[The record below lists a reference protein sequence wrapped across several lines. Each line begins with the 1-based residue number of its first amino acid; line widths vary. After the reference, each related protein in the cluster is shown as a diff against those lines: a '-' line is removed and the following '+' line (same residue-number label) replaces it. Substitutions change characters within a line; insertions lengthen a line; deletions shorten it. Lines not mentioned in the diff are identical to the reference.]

1 MSDILSALKGN
12 NPLDD
17 LQKIITEAKNSKNE
31 GKFKNEVKEAVKS
44 LSGASSTKQK
54 STSSGAGL
62 TGSIAGALSS
72 GIAAFSSEQT
82 SQFSQEEIVGIGNL
96 LDVIKENGLSVKTIF
111 NAIGEVGDKVLD
123 QVKRESQLRTDINE
137 SIGIAGDLSKSLRD
151 DIVDSTAAG
160 IRFGYGMNNVRDM
173 IKKIMEESGRFNLI
187 SQKTIESTFATSRAF
202 IGDIKEMGQAISEF
216 EKIGVGASLATKE
229 IERAGKGSLELG
241 LSGKKTTQDLRANI
255 EKLNEFGFKN
265 GIQGLAEMSR
275 KSTEFRINMSE
286 AFKIAENVMD
296 PDKAIELSA
305 NLQVLGGAIG
315 DFNDPL
321 KLMYMATNNVE
332 GLQDALIEAAGSL
345 ATYNSEQG
353 RFEITGVNL
362 RRAREMAKTLG
373 IDYKELTRTAIA
385 SQERLAASTAL
396 MGKGL
401 NLKPEDQEFLT
412 NLSRMEGGKMII
424 DVPESLQKKLGIDTQ
439 GKSIEN
445 LEKTTIEALL
455 QNREQFRKMSVEDIA
470 RDQLDNVENIKRDVA
485 AMVQMQ
491 LRNLT
496 RIGRDGINGSGGGD
510 DITKLA
516 LDKVSKFADETFK
529 NNPDLIKSGIEGA
542 QNLVNKFLNDNPL
555 VSAAAEYLGDKGK
568 DLKRALDEQVKKYF
582 GGGSTQTQTTN
593 QQPTSTT
600 KNVNLNVAVQNI
612 GDQISREVVR
622 NQDVWRDVLGK
633 SDTKDYLTL

>member
-1 MSDILSALKGN
+1 MSGILEALKSGD
-12 NPLDD
+12 PIGELE
-17 LQKIITEAKNSKNE
+17 KIKATMSSD
-31 GKFKNEVKEAVKS
+31 KFKSEMQTALKS
-44 LSGASSTKQK
+44 LNGQNNNRRNPI
-54 STSSGAGL
+54 STSSGAGV
-62 TGSIAGALSS
+62 TGSIAGALNSS
-72 GIAAFSSEQT
+72 ISAFSSEQI
-82 SQFSQEEIVGIGNL
+82 SQFSSDEIVRVGNL
-96 LDVIKENGLSVKTIF
+96 LEVVQKGGLSIKSLF
-111 NAIGEVGDKVLD
+111 GMIGVAGDQILN

-137 SIGIAGDLSKSLRD
+137 NIGIAGDLSKSLRD

-160 IRFGYGMNNVRDM
+160 IRFGYGMTNVKEM
-173 IKKIMEESGRFNLI
+173 IQKIMEESGRFNLI

-202 IGDIKEMGQAISEF
+202 IGNIKDMGEAISQF
-216 EKIGVGASLATKE
+216 EKIGVGAGDTTRA
-229 IERAGKGSLELG
+229 IEKAGKASIELG
-241 LSGKKTTQDLRANI
+241 LSGKKTTQDLRTNI

-275 KSTEFRINMSE
+275 KATEFRLSMGE

-353 RFEITGVNL
+353 RFEISGVNL

-439 GKSIEN
+439 GKAIED
-445 LEKTTIEALL
+445 LGQTTIDALL
-455 QNREQFRKMSVEDIA
+455 QNREQFKQMSVEDIA
-470 RDQLDNVENIKRDVA
+470 RDQLDNVENIQRDVA
-485 AMVQMQ
+485 ALVQMQ

-496 RIGRDGINGSGGGD
+496 RIGRDGINGSGGLD
-510 DITKLA
+510 NITQMA
-516 LDKVSKFADETFK
+516 LDNVSKFADETFK

-555 VSAAAEYLGDKGK
+555 VSAAAEYLGDKGEK
-568 DLKRALDEQVKKYF
+568 LKNKITEEFNKYF
-582 GGGSTQTQTTN
+582 GGQSTQTQTTN
-593 QQPTSTT
+593 QQPTQTT
-600 KNVNLNVAVQNI
+600 KNVNLNVTVPNI
-612 GDQISREVVR
+612 GDQLTNEIMRS
-622 NQDVWRDVLGK
+622 QGVWKDVLRN
-633 SDTKDYLTL
+633 SDAKDYLTL

>member
-1 MSDILSALKGN
+1 MAGILDALRSGNLEELQKIKDKRGESDFKRDMDSALKT
-12 NPLDD
+12 LSSSS
-17 LQKIITEAKNSKNE
+17 ASKQR
-31 GKFKNEVKEAVKS
+31 
-44 LSGASSTKQK
+44 SSSI
-54 STSSGAGL
+54 STGAGI
-62 TGSIAGALSS
+62 TGSIAGVLKNSIDS
-72 GIAAFSSEQT
+72 FSSTQS
-82 SQFSQEEIVGIGNL
+82 SQYAEGEIVQIGNL
-96 LDVIKENGLSVKTIF
+96 LDIVQKNGLSLKTIF
-111 NAIGEVGDKVLD
+111 DTIGLAGNKILD
-123 QVKRESQLRTDINE
+123 QVARESQLRTDINE
-137 SIGIAGDLSKSLRD
+137 SIGIAGDLSKNLRD

-173 IKKIMEESGRFNLI
+173 IRKIMEESGRFNLI

-202 IGDIKEMGQAISEF
+202 IGDIRDMGEAISQF
-216 EKIGVGASLATKE
+216 EKIGVGASSATVA
-229 IERAGKGSLELG
+229 IEKAGKGSIELG
-241 LSGKKTTQDLRANI
+241 LSGKKTTSDLRTNI

-275 KSTEFRINMSE
+275 KATEFRINMGE

-353 RFEITGVNL
+353 RFEISGVNL

-401 NLKPEDQEFLT
+401 NMKPEDQEFLT
-412 NLSRMEGGKMII
+412 NLSRMDGGKMII
-424 DVPESLQKKLGIDTQ
+424 DIPESLQKKLGITEQ
-439 GKSIEN
+439 SKAIEDLN
-445 LEKTTIEALL
+445 QVQIDALL

-470 RDQLDNVENIKRDVA
+470 RDQLDSVENIKRDVA

-491 LRNLT
+491 LRNMT
-496 RIGRDGINGSGGGD
+496 RIGRDGIDGKGGLD
-510 DITKLA
+510 SITKMA
-516 LDKVSKFADETFK
+516 LDKVTEFTNETFK
-529 NNPDLIKSGIEGA
+529 NNPDLIKSGINGA
-542 QNLVNKFLNDNPL
+542 KELMDTFFEKNDL
-555 VSAAAEYLGDKGK
+555 FKAAVDYMGEKGK
-568 DLKRALDEQVKKYF
+568 QFETTIKNSFEKYF
-582 GGGSTQTQTTN
+582 KGETTQTQN
-593 QQPTSTT
+593 AQPTSTN
-600 KNVNLNVAVQNI
+600 KNVNLNVTVPNI
-612 GDQISREVVR
+612 GDQLTREVMR
-622 NQDVWRDVLGK
+622 SQDVWKDVLGK
-633 SDTKDYLTL
+633 SDAKDYLTL

>member
-1 MSDILSALKGN
+1 MGGIIDALKSNDPIGE
-12 NPLDD
+12 LE
-17 LQKIITEAKNSKNE
+17 KIKNAYANE
-31 GKFKNEVKEAVKS
+31 DKFKREVRDALKS
-44 LSGASSTKQK
+44 LGG
-54 STSSGAGL
+54 STSSKLKKSSISSGEGV
-62 TGSIAGALSS
+62 TGTIAGALSD

-82 SQFSQEEIVGIGNL
+82 SQFSQSEIVGIGNL

-111 NAIGEVGDKVLD
+111 SAIGEVGTQVLN
-123 QVKRESQLRTDINE
+123 QLGRESQLRTDINE

-173 IKKIMEESGRFNLI
+173 IKKIMEESGRFNLV

-202 IGDIKEMGQAISEF
+202 IGDLRDMGDAISQF
-216 EKIGVGASLATKE
+216 EKIGVGASSATIA
-229 IERAGKGSLELG
+229 IEKAGKGSLELG
-241 LSGKKTTQDLRANI
+241 LSGKKTTQDLRTNI

-275 KSTEFRINMSE
+275 RATEFRINMSE

-353 RFEITGVNL
+353 RFEISGVNL

-439 GKSIEN
+439 GKAIED
-445 LEKTTIEALL
+445 LGQTTIDALL

-470 RDQLDNVENIKRDVA
+470 RDQLDNVENIRRDVA

-491 LRNLT
+491 LRNMT
-496 RIGRDGINGSGGGD
+496 RIGRDGINGSGGID

-516 LDKVSKFADETFK
+516 LDKVTEFTNKTFK
-529 NNPDLIKSGIEGA
+529 ENPDLIKSGIEGA
-542 QNLVNKFLNDNPL
+542 QNMVENFLNNNPL
-555 VSAAAEYLGDKGK
+555 ISAAADYLGDKGAQ
-568 DLKRALDEQVKKYF
+568 LKNTLFEQVKKYF
-582 GGGSTQTQTTN
+582 GGESSQTQTTN

-600 KNVNLNVAVQNI
+600 KNVNLNVTVPNI
-612 GDQISREVVR
+612 GDQLSREVMR
-622 NQDVWRDVLGK
+622 NQDVWKDVLGK
-633 SDTKDYLTL
+633 SEAKDYLTL

>member
-1 MSDILSALKGN
+1 MSDILGALNSDDPKKSLSKIMESKNSDQFKTEMKSALKSLTGN
-12 NPLDD
+12 
-17 LQKIITEAKNSKNE
+17 ISSKQ
-31 GKFKNEVKEAVKS
+31 KS
-44 LSGASSTKQK
+44 LSL
-54 STSSGAGL
+54 SSGAGI
-62 TGSIAGALSS
+62 TGSIAGALNSS
-72 GIAAFSSEQT
+72 IAALSSEQT
-82 SQFSQEEIVGIGNL
+82 SQFSSDEVVKIGNL
-96 LDVIKENGLSVKTIF
+96 LDVVQKGGLSIKSLF
-111 NAIGEVGDKVLD
+111 GMIGVAGDQILN

-137 SIGIAGDLSKSLRD
+137 NIGIAGDLSKSLRD

-160 IRFGYGMNNVRDM
+160 IRFGYGMSNVKEM
-173 IKKIMEESGRFNLI
+173 IQKIMEESGRFNLI

-202 IGDIKEMGQAISEF
+202 IGNIKDMGEAISQF
-216 EKIGVGASLATKE
+216 EKIGVGAGDTARA
-229 IERAGKGSLELG
+229 IEKAGKSSIELG
-241 LSGKKTTQDLRANI
+241 LSGKKTTQDLRTNI

-275 KSTEFRINMSE
+275 KATEFRLSMGE

-353 RFEITGVNL
+353 RFEISGANL

-439 GKSIEN
+439 GKAIED
-445 LEKTTIEALL
+445 LSEATLKSLL
-455 QNREQFRKMSVEDIA
+455 LNREQFKEMSVEDIA
-470 RDQLDNVENIKRDVA
+470 RDQLDNVENIQRDVA
-485 AMVQMQ
+485 ALVQMQ

-496 RIGRDGINGSGGGD
+496 RIGRDGINGSGGVD
-510 DITKLA
+510 SVTQMA
-516 LDKVSKFADETFK
+516 LDKVSQFTKETFEK
-529 NNPDLIKSGIEGA
+529 NPDLIKSGIEGA
-542 QNLVNKFLNDNPL
+542 QNMVKNFMDSNPL
-555 VSAAAEYLGDKGK
+555 FSAAAEYLGDKGEK
-568 DLKRALDEQVKKYF
+568 IKNKITEEFNKYF
-582 GGGSTQTQTTN
+582 GGQSTQTQTTN
-593 QQPTSTT
+593 QQPTQTT
-600 KNVNLNVAVQNI
+600 KNVNLNVTVQNI

-622 NQDVWRDVLGK
+622 NQEVWKDVLAK
-633 SDTKDYLTL
+633 SDAKDYLTL

>member
-1 MSDILSALKGN
+1 MGLLDKLKG
-12 NPLDD
+12 DD
-17 LQKIITEAKNSKNE
+17 PIGELEKIKQQKGSDGLKNE
-31 GKFKNEVKEAVKS
+31 IRDALKS
-44 LSGASSTKQK
+44 LSGSASSKQK
-54 STSSGAGL
+54 SSSTSSGAGL
-62 TGSIAGALSS
+62 TGSIASALSS
-72 GIAAFSSEQT
+72 GLGAFSSQQT
-82 SQFSQEEIVGIGNL
+82 SQFSQDEIVGIDNL
-96 LDVIKENGLSVKTIF
+96 LNVIKENGLSVKTIF
-111 NAIGEVGDKVLD
+111 GLIGDAGGEVLKQLG
-123 QVKRESQLRTDINE
+123 RESQLRTDINE

-173 IKKIMEESGRFNLI
+173 IKKIMEESGRFNLV

-202 IGDIKEMGQAISEF
+202 IGDLRDMGEAISQF
-216 EKIGVGASLATKE
+216 EKIGVGASSATIA

-241 LSGKKTTQDLRANI
+241 LSGKKTTQDLRTNI

-275 KSTEFRINMSE
+275 RATEFRINMSE

-353 RFEITGVNL
+353 RFEISGVNL

-470 RDQLDNVENIKRDVA
+470 RDQLDNVENIRRDVA

-496 RIGRDGINGSGGGD
+496 RIGRDGINGKGGLD
-510 DITKLA
+510 EVTKLA
-516 LDKVSKFADETFK
+516 LDKVTEFANQTFK
-529 NNPDLIKSGIEGA
+529 ENPDLIKSGIEGA
-542 QNLVNKFLNDNPL
+542 QNMVKNFYEKNDMFKAAVN
-555 VSAAAEYLGDKGK
+555 YLGDKGK
-568 DLKRALDEQVKKYF
+568 ELESIINRNVEKYF
-582 GGGSTQTQTTN
+582 KGETTQTTN
-593 QQPTSTT
+593 QQPTQTT

-612 GDQISREVVR
+612 GDQLSREVVR

-633 SDTKDYLTL
+633 SDAKDYLTL

>member
-1 MSDILSALKGN
+1 MGLLDKLKGED
-12 NPLDD
+12 PIGELEKIKQ
-17 LQKIITEAKNSKNE
+17 QKGSDGLKNE
-31 GKFKNEVKEAVKS
+31 IRDALKS
-44 LSGASSTKQK
+44 LSGSASSKQK

-62 TGSIAGALSS
+62 TGSIASALSS
-72 GIAAFSSEQT
+72 GLGAFSSQQT
-82 SQFSQEEIVGIGNL
+82 SQFTQDEIVGIDNL
-96 LDVIKENGLSVKTIF
+96 LNVIKENGLSVKTIF
-111 NAIGEVGDKVLD
+111 GLIGDAGGEVLKQLG
-123 QVKRESQLRTDINE
+123 RESQLRTDINE

-173 IKKIMEESGRFNLI
+173 IKKIMEESGRFNLV

-202 IGDIKEMGQAISEF
+202 IGDLRDMGEAISQF
-216 EKIGVGASLATKE
+216 EKIGVGASSATIA
-229 IERAGKGSLELG
+229 IEKAGKGSLELG
-241 LSGKKTTQDLRANI
+241 LSGKKTTQDLRTNI

-275 KSTEFRINMSE
+275 RATEFRINMSE

-353 RFEITGVNL
+353 RFEISGVNL

-470 RDQLDNVENIKRDVA
+470 RDQLDNVENIRRDVA

-496 RIGRDGINGSGGGD
+496 RIGRDGINGKGGLD
-510 DITKLA
+510 EVTKLA
-516 LDKVSKFADETFK
+516 LDKVTEFANQTFK
-529 NNPDLIKSGIEGA
+529 ENPDLIKSGIEGA
-542 QNLVNKFLNDNPL
+542 QNMVKNFYEKNDMFKAAVN
-555 VSAAAEYLGDKGK
+555 YLGDKGK
-568 DLKRALDEQVKKYF
+568 ELESIINRNVEKYF
-582 GGGSTQTQTTN
+582 KGETTQTTN
-593 QQPTSTT
+593 QQPTQTT

-612 GDQISREVVR
+612 GDQLSREVVR

-633 SDTKDYLTL
+633 SDAKDYLTL

>member
-1 MSDILSALKGN
+1 MAGILEALRSGDPIGELEKIKATMSSDKFKSEMSSALR
-12 NPLDD
+12 
-17 LQKIITEAKNSKNE
+17 
-31 GKFKNEVKEAVKS
+31 S
-44 LSGASSTKQK
+44 LSGNSTTRQNSL
-54 STSSGAGL
+54 STSSGNGIS
-62 TGSIAGALSS
+62 GSIAGALNNS
-72 GIAAFSSEQT
+72 IAAFSSEQT
-82 SQFSQEEIVGIGNL
+82 SQFSQSEIVGIGNL
-96 LDVIKENGLSVKTIF
+96 LDIVQKNGLSVKTIF
-111 NAIGEVGDKVLD
+111 STIGAVGDQILN
-123 QVKRESQLRTDINE
+123 QLKRESQLRTDINE
-137 SIGIAGDLSKSLRD
+137 SIGIAGDLSKTLRD

-202 IGDIKEMGQAISEF
+202 IGDLRDMGEAISQF
-216 EKIGVGASLATKE
+216 EKIGVGASSATVA
-229 IERAGKGSLELG
+229 IEKAGKGSLELG
-241 LSGKKTTQDLRANI
+241 LSGKKTTQDLRTNI

-275 KSTEFRINMSE
+275 KATEFRISMGE

-353 RFEITGVNL
+353 RFEISGVNL

-412 NLSRMEGGKMII
+412 NLSRMDGGKMII
-424 DVPESLQKKLGIDTQ
+424 DVPESLQKKLGITEQ
-439 GKSIEN
+439 SKAIED
-445 LEKTTIEALL
+445 LSQVQIDALL
-455 QNREQFRKMSVEDIA
+455 QNREQFQKMSVEDIA
-470 RDQLDNVENIKRDVA
+470 RDQLDNVENIRRDVA
-485 AMVQMQ
+485 ALVQMQ
-491 LRNLT
+491 LRNMT
-496 RIGRDGINGSGGGD
+496 RIVRDGPNGTGGFD
-510 DITKLA
+510 NITKLA
-516 LDKVSKFADETFK
+516 LDKVTDFTKETFK
-529 NNPDLIKSGIEGA
+529 NNPDLVKSGITGA
-542 QNLVNKFLNDNPL
+542 QTLVENLLKGDNL
-555 VSAAAEYLGDKGK
+555 LGSAVEYLGEEGIK
-568 DLKRALDEQVKKYF
+568 LKNTMMEQVKKYF
-582 GGGSTQTQTTN
+582 GGESTTTQTQTT
-593 QQPTSTT
+593 QPSTTT
-600 KNVNLNVAVQNI
+600 KNVNLNVTVPNI
-612 GDQISREVVR
+612 GDQLTNEIMRS
-622 NQDVWRDVLGK
+622 QQTWRDVLGK
-633 SDTKDYLTL
+633 SDAKDYLTL

>member
-1 MSDILSALKGN
+1 MANDILDALNSN
-12 NPLDD
+12 NPKDALSS
-17 LQKIITEAKNSKNE
+17 LMASKSSDE
-31 GKFKNEVKEAVKS
+31 FKRDTREAVKS
-44 LSGASSTKQK
+44 LSKNVSTKQNSL
-54 STSSGAGL
+54 STSSGVGIA
-62 TGSIAGALSS
+62 GSIAGALNSS
-72 GIAAFSSEQT
+72 IAAFSSEQT
-82 SQFSQEEIVGIGNL
+82 SQFSQSEIVGIGNL
-96 LDVIKENGLSVKTIF
+96 LDVIQKNGLSVKTIF
-111 NAIGEVGDKVLD
+111 GAIGVVGDQILN
-123 QVKRESQLRTDINE
+123 QLGRESQLRTDINE
-137 SIGIAGDLSKSLRD
+137 SIGIAGDLSKTLRD

-202 IGDIKEMGQAISEF
+202 IGDLRDMGEAISQF
-216 EKIGVGASLATKE
+216 EKIGVGASSATVA
-229 IERAGKGSLELG
+229 IEKAGKGSLELG
-241 LSGKKTTQDLRANI
+241 LSGKKTTQDLRTNI

-275 KSTEFRINMSE
+275 KATEFRINMGE

-353 RFEITGVNL
+353 RFEISGVNL

-396 MGKGL
+396 MGKGF
-401 NLKPEDQEFLT
+401 NMKPEDQEFLT

-424 DVPESLQKKLGIDTQ
+424 DVPESLQKKLGITEQ
-439 GKSIEN
+439 SKAIEDLSQVQIN
-445 LEKTTIEALL
+445 ALL
-455 QNREQFRKMSVEDIA
+455 QNREQFQKMSVEDIA
-470 RDQLDNVENIKRDVA
+470 RDQLDNVENIRRDVA

-491 LRNLT
+491 LRNMT
-496 RIGRDGINGSGGGD
+496 RIGRDGINGSGGID

-516 LDKVSKFADETFK
+516 LDKVTDFTNKTFK
-529 NNPDLIKSGIEGA
+529 ENPDLIKSGIEGA
-542 QNLVNKFLNDNPL
+542 QNMVENFLNNNPL
-555 VSAAAEYLGDKGK
+555 ISAAADYLGDKGK
-568 DLKRALDEQVKKYF
+568 QLKENLFEQVKKYF
-582 GGGSTQTQTTN
+582 GGESTTTQTQTT
-593 QQPTSTT
+593 QPTTTT
-600 KNVNLNVAVQNI
+600 KNVNLSVTVPNI
-612 GDQISREVVR
+612 ADQLTNEIMRS
-622 NQDVWRDVLGK
+622 QGVWKDVLK
-633 SDTKDYLTL
+633 NSDAKDYLTL

>member
-1 MSDILSALKGN
+1 MSSDKFKSEMQTALKSLNGQN
-12 NPLDD
+12 NNRRNP
-17 LQKIITEAKNSKNE
+17 I
-31 GKFKNEVKEAVKS
+31 
-44 LSGASSTKQK
+44 
-54 STSSGAGL
+54 STSSGAGV
-62 TGSIAGALSS
+62 TGSIAGALNSS
-72 GIAAFSSEQT
+72 ISAFSSEQI
-82 SQFSQEEIVGIGNL
+82 SQFSSDEIVRVGNL
-96 LDVIKENGLSVKTIF
+96 LEVVQKGGLSIKSLF
-111 NAIGEVGDKVLD
+111 GMIGVAGDQILN

-137 SIGIAGDLSKSLRD
+137 NIGIAGDLSKSLRD

-160 IRFGYGMNNVRDM
+160 IRFGYGMTNVKEM
-173 IKKIMEESGRFNLI
+173 IQKIMEESGRFNLI

-202 IGDIKEMGQAISEF
+202 IGNIKDMGEAISQF
-216 EKIGVGASLATKE
+216 EKIGVGAGDTTRA
-229 IERAGKGSLELG
+229 IEKAGKASIELG
-241 LSGKKTTQDLRANI
+241 LSGKKTTQDLRTNI

-275 KSTEFRINMSE
+275 KATEFRLSMGE

-353 RFEITGVNL
+353 RFEISGVNL

-439 GKSIEN
+439 GKAIED
-445 LEKTTIEALL
+445 LGQTTIDALL
-455 QNREQFRKMSVEDIA
+455 QNREQFKQMSVEDIA
-470 RDQLDNVENIKRDVA
+470 RDQLDNVENIQRDVA
-485 AMVQMQ
+485 ALVQMQ

-496 RIGRDGINGSGGGD
+496 RIGRDGINGSGGLD
-510 DITKLA
+510 NITQMA
-516 LDKVSKFADETFK
+516 LDNVSKFADETFK

-555 VSAAAEYLGDKGK
+555 VSAAAEYLGDKGEK
-568 DLKRALDEQVKKYF
+568 LKNKITEEFNKYF
-582 GGGSTQTQTTN
+582 GGQSTQTQTTN
-593 QQPTSTT
+593 QQPTQTT
-600 KNVNLNVAVQNI
+600 KNVNLNVTVPNI
-612 GDQISREVVR
+612 GDQLTNEIMRS
-622 NQDVWRDVLGK
+622 QGVWKDVLRN
-633 SDTKDYLTL
+633 SDAKDYLTL

>member
-1 MSDILSALKGN
+1 MG
-12 NPLDD
+12 
-17 LQKIITEAKNSKNE
+17 EA
-31 GKFKNEVKEAVKS
+31 
-44 LSGASSTKQK
+44 
-54 STSSGAGL
+54 
-62 TGSIAGALSS
+62 
-72 GIAAFSSEQT
+72 
-82 SQFSQEEIVGIGNL
+82 
-96 LDVIKENGLSVKTIF
+96 
-111 NAIGEVGDKVLD
+111 
-123 QVKRESQLRTDINE
+123 
-137 SIGIAGDLSKSLRD
+137 
-151 DIVDSTAAG
+151 
-160 IRFGYGMNNVRDM
+160 
-173 IKKIMEESGRFNLI
+173 I
-187 SQKTIESTFATSRAF
+187 SQ
-202 IGDIKEMGQAISEF
+202 F
-216 EKIGVGASLATKE
+216 EKIGVGASSATIA
-229 IERAGKGSLELG
+229 IEKAGKGSLELG
-241 LSGKKTTQDLRANI
+241 LSGKKTTQDLRTNI

-275 KSTEFRINMSE
+275 RATEFRRNMSQ

-353 RFEITGVNL
+353 RFEISGVNL

-439 GKSIEN
+439 GKAIED
-445 LEKTTIEALL
+445 LGQTTIDALL

-470 RDQLDNVENIKRDVA
+470 RDQLDNVENIRRDVA

-491 LRNLT
+491 LRNMS
-496 RIGRDGINGSGGGD
+496 RIGREGINGSGGID
-510 DITKLA
+510 DITKMA
-516 LDKVSKFADETFK
+516 LDKVSQFTKETFEK
-529 NNPDLIKSGIEGA
+529 NPDLIKSGIEGA
-542 QNLVNKFLNDNPL
+542 QNMVENFLNNNPL
-555 VSAAAEYLGDKGK
+555 ISAAADYLGDKGAQ
-568 DLKRALDEQVKKYF
+568 LKNTLFEQVKKYF
-582 GGGSTQTQTTN
+582 GGESSQTQTTN

-600 KNVNLNVAVQNI
+600 KNVNLNVTVPNI
-612 GDQISREVVR
+612 GDQLSREVMR
-622 NQDVWRDVLGK
+622 NQDVWKDVLGK
-633 SDTKDYLTL
+633 SEAKDYLTL

>member
-1 MSDILSALKGN
+1 MSGILEALKSGD
-12 NPLDD
+12 PIGELE
-17 LQKIITEAKNSKNE
+17 KIKATMSSD
-31 GKFKNEVKEAVKS
+31 KFKSEMQTALKS
-44 LSGASSTKQK
+44 LNGQNNNRRNPI
-54 STSSGAGL
+54 STSSGAGV
-62 TGSIAGALSS
+62 TGSIAGALNSS
-72 GIAAFSSEQT
+72 IAAFSSEQT
-82 SQFSQEEIVGIGNL
+82 SQFSQDEVVGIGNL
-96 LDVIKENGLSVKTIF
+96 LDVIQKNGLSVKTIF
-111 NAIGEVGDKVLD
+111 GAIGVVGDQILN
-123 QVKRESQLRTDINE
+123 QLGRESQLRTDINE
-137 SIGIAGDLSKSLRD
+137 SIGIAGDLSKTLRD

-202 IGDIKEMGQAISEF
+202 IGDLRDMGEAISQF
-216 EKIGVGASLATKE
+216 EKIGVGASSATVA
-229 IERAGKGSLELG
+229 IEKAGKGSLELG
-241 LSGKKTTQDLRANI
+241 LSGKKTTQDLRTNI

-275 KSTEFRINMSE
+275 KATEFRISMGE

-353 RFEITGVNL
+353 RFEISGINL

-439 GKSIEN
+439 GKAIED
-445 LEKTTIEALL
+445 LGQTTIDALL
-455 QNREQFRKMSVEDIA
+455 QNREQFQKMSVEDIA
-470 RDQLDNVENIKRDVA
+470 RDQLDNVENIRRDVA

-491 LRNLT
+491 LRNMT
-496 RIGRDGINGSGGGD
+496 RIGRDGINGSGGID

-516 LDKVSKFADETFK
+516 LDKVTDFTNKTFK
-529 NNPDLIKSGIEGA
+529 ENPDLIKSGIEGA
-542 QNLVNKFLNDNPL
+542 QNMVENFLNNNPL
-555 VSAAAEYLGDKGK
+555 ISAAADYLGDKGK
-568 DLKRALDEQVKKYF
+568 QLKENLFEQVKKYF
-582 GGGSTQTQTTN
+582 GGESTTTQTQTT
-593 QQPTSTT
+593 QPTTTT
-600 KNVNLNVAVQNI
+600 KNVNLNVTVPNI
-612 GDQISREVVR
+612 GDQLTNEIMRS
-622 NQDVWRDVLGK
+622 QQTWRDVLGK
-633 SDTKDYLTL
+633 SDAKDYLTL

>member
-1 MSDILSALKGN
+1 MGNIILDALNDPNPKAAFSALMSKDG
-12 NPLDD
+12 DEFKK
-17 LQKIITEAKNSKNE
+17 QTQEAL
-31 GKFKNEVKEAVKS
+31 KS
-44 LSGASSTKQK
+44 LTKTTSGRQNSL
-54 STSSGAGL
+54 STSSGVGIA
-62 TGSIAGALSS
+62 GSIAGALNSS
-72 GIAAFSSEQT
+72 IAAFSSEQT
-82 SQFSQEEIVGIGNL
+82 SQFSQSEIVGIGNL
-96 LDVIKENGLSVKTIF
+96 LDIVQKNGLSVKTIF
-111 NAIGEVGDKVLD
+111 SAIGAVGDQILN
-123 QVKRESQLRTDINE
+123 QLARESQLRTDINE
-137 SIGIAGDLSKSLRD
+137 SIGIAGDLSKTLRD

-173 IKKIMEESGRFNLI
+173 IRKIMEESGRFNLV

-202 IGDIKEMGQAISEF
+202 IGDLRDMGEAISQF
-216 EKIGVGASLATKE
+216 EKIGVGASSATVA
-229 IERAGKGSLELG
+229 IEKAGKGSLELG
-241 LSGKKTTQDLRANI
+241 LSGKKTTQDLRTNI

-275 KSTEFRINMSE
+275 KATEFRISMGE

-353 RFEITGVNL
+353 RFEISGVNL

-412 NLSRMEGGKMII
+412 NLSRMDGGKMII
-424 DVPESLQKKLGIDTQ
+424 DVPESLQKKLGITEQ
-439 GKSIEN
+439 SKAIED
-445 LEKTTIEALL
+445 LSQVQIDALL
-455 QNREQFRKMSVEDIA
+455 QNREQFQKMSVEDIA
-470 RDQLDNVENIKRDVA
+470 RDQLDNVENIRRDVA

-491 LRNLT
+491 LRNLS
-496 RIGRDGINGSGGGD
+496 RITRDGPNGTGGVD
-510 DITKLA
+510 NITQLA
-516 LDKVSKFADETFK
+516 LDKVSQFTDKTFK
-529 NNPDLIKSGIEGA
+529 ENPDLIKAGIEGA
-542 QNLVNKFLNDNPL
+542 QTLVNKFLKENDL
-555 VSAAAEYLGDKGK
+555 VNAAVSYLGEKGQ
-568 DLKRALDEQVKKYF
+568 DLKNLI
-582 GGGSTQTQTTN
+582 TTN
-593 QQPTSTT
+593 VEKYLKGETPTAVTTPPSTTT
-600 KNVNLNVAVQNI
+600 KNVNLNVTVPNI
-612 GDQISREVVR
+612 ADQLTNEIMRS
-622 NQDVWRDVLGK
+622 QGVWKDVLK
-633 SDTKDYLTL
+633 NSDAKDYLTL

>member
-1 MSDILSALKGN
+1 MANDILDALNSN
-12 NPLDD
+12 NPKDALSNLMASKSSDEFKRETRD
-17 LQKIITEAKNSKNE
+17 AVRSLSKNTS
-31 GKFKNEVKEAVKS
+31 VKQNS
-44 LSGASSTKQK
+44 L
-54 STSSGAGL
+54 STSSGVGIA
-62 TGSIAGALSS
+62 GSIAGALNSS
-72 GIAAFSSEQT
+72 IAAFSSEQT
-82 SQFSQEEIVGIGNL
+82 SQFSQSEIVGIGNL
-96 LDVIKENGLSVKTIF
+96 LDIVQKNGLSVKTIF
-111 NAIGEVGDKVLD
+111 SAIGAVGDQILN
-123 QVKRESQLRTDINE
+123 QLARESQLRTDINE
-137 SIGIAGDLSKSLRD
+137 SIGIAGDLSKTLRD

-202 IGDIKEMGQAISEF
+202 IGDLRDMGEAISQF
-216 EKIGVGASLATKE
+216 EKIGVGASSATVA
-229 IERAGKGSLELG
+229 IEKAGKGSLELG
-241 LSGKKTTQDLRANI
+241 LSGKKTTQDLRTNI

-275 KSTEFRINMSE
+275 KATEFRISMGE

-353 RFEITGVNL
+353 RFEISGVNL

-412 NLSRMEGGKMII
+412 NLSRMDGGKMII
-424 DVPESLQKKLGIDTQ
+424 DVPESLQKKLGITEQ
-439 GKSIEN
+439 SKAIED
-445 LEKTTIEALL
+445 LSQVQIDALL
-455 QNREQFRKMSVEDIA
+455 QNREQFQKMSVEDIA
-470 RDQLDNVENIKRDVA
+470 RDQLDNVENIRRDVA

-491 LRNLT
+491 LRNMT
-496 RIGRDGINGSGGGD
+496 RIGRDGINGSGGID
-510 DITKLA
+510 NITKLA
-516 LDKVSKFADETFK
+516 LDKVTDFTNKTFK
-529 NNPDLIKSGIEGA
+529 ENPDLIKSGIEGA
-542 QNLVNKFLNDNPL
+542 QNMVENFLNNNPL
-555 VSAAAEYLGDKGK
+555 ISAAADYLGDKGK
-568 DLKRALDEQVKKYF
+568 QLKETLFEQVKKYF
-582 GGGSTQTQTTN
+582 GGETTTTQTQTT
-593 QQPTSTT
+593 QPSTTT
-600 KNVNLNVAVQNI
+600 KNVNLNVTVPNI
-612 GDQISREVVR
+612 GDQLTNEIMRS
-622 NQDVWRDVLGK
+622 QQTWRDVLGK
-633 SDTKDYLTL
+633 SDAKDYLTL

>member
-1 MSDILSALKGN
+1 MAGILDALRN
-12 NPLDD
+12 SNVDD
-17 LQKIITEAKNSKNE
+17 LQKIITEAKNSKTE
-31 GKFKNEVKEAVKS
+31 GKLKSEIKEAIKS
-44 LSGASSTKQK
+44 LSGTSNAKQK

-82 SQFSQEEIVGIGNL
+82 SQFSQDEIVGIGNL

-216 EKIGVGASLATKE
+216 EKIGVGASSATKA

-241 LSGKKTTQDLRANI
+241 LSGKKTTSDLRANI

-353 RFEITGVNL
+353 RFEISGVNL

-439 GKSIEN
+439 GKAIED
-445 LEKTTIEALL
+445 LSDATLKSLL
-455 QNREQFRKMSVEDIA
+455 LNREQFKEMSVEDIA

-485 AMVQMQ
+485 ALVQMQ

-496 RIGRDGINGSGGGD
+496 RMGRDGINGSGGLD
-510 DITKLA
+510 NVTQMA
-516 LDKVSKFADETFK
+516 LDNVSKFADETFK

-555 VSAAAEYLGDKGK
+555 VSAAAEYLGDKGEK
-568 DLKRALDEQVKKYF
+568 LKNKITEEFNKYF
-582 GGGSTQTQTTN
+582 GGQSTQTQTTN
-593 QQPTSTT
+593 QQPTQTT
-600 KNVNLNVAVQNI
+600 KNVNLNVTVPNI
-612 GDQISREVVR
+612 GDQLTREVMR
-622 NQDVWRDVLGK
+622 SQDVWKDVLGK
-633 SDTKDYLTL
+633 SDAKDYLTL

>member
-1 MSDILSALKGN
+1 MGLLDKLKG
-12 NPLDD
+12 DD
-17 LQKIITEAKNSKNE
+17 PIGELEKIKQQKGSDGLKNE
-31 GKFKNEVKEAVKS
+31 IRDALKS
-44 LSGASSTKQK
+44 LSGSASSKQK

-62 TGSIAGALSS
+62 TGSIASALSS
-72 GIAAFSSEQT
+72 GLGAFSSQQT
-82 SQFSQEEIVGIGNL
+82 SQFSQDEIVGIDNL
-96 LDVIKENGLSVKTIF
+96 LNVIKENGLSVKTIF
-111 NAIGEVGDKVLD
+111 GLIGDAGGEVLKQLG
-123 QVKRESQLRTDINE
+123 RESQLRTDINE

-173 IKKIMEESGRFNLI
+173 IKKIMEESGRFNLV

-202 IGDIKEMGQAISEF
+202 IGDLRDMGEAISQF
-216 EKIGVGASLATKE
+216 EKIGVGASSATIA
-229 IERAGKGSLELG
+229 IEKAGKGSLELG
-241 LSGKKTTQDLRANI
+241 LSGKKTTQDLRTNI

-275 KSTEFRINMSE
+275 RATEFRINMSE

-353 RFEITGVNL
+353 RFEISGVNL

-470 RDQLDNVENIKRDVA
+470 RDQLDNVENIRRDVA

-496 RIGRDGINGSGGGD
+496 RIGRDGINGKGGLD
-510 DITKLA
+510 EVTKLA
-516 LDKVSKFADETFK
+516 LDKVTEFANQTFK
-529 NNPDLIKSGIEGA
+529 ENPDLIKSGIEGA
-542 QNLVNKFLNDNPL
+542 QNMVKNFYEKNDMFKAAVN
-555 VSAAAEYLGDKGK
+555 YLGDKGK
-568 DLKRALDEQVKKYF
+568 ELESIINRNVEKYF
-582 GGGSTQTQTTN
+582 KGETTQTTN
-593 QQPTSTT
+593 QQPTQTT

-612 GDQISREVVR
+612 GDQLSREVVR

-633 SDTKDYLTL
+633 SDAKDYLTL

>member
-1 MSDILSALKGN
+1 MSDIISALKSN
-12 NPLDD
+12 DPLEE
-17 LQKIITEAKNSKNE
+17 LGKIKATMNSD
-31 GKFKNEVKEAVKS
+31 KFKTEMRSALKS
-44 LSGASSTKQK
+44 LSGNISGKQK
-54 STSSGAGL
+54 SLSLAAGAGV
-62 TGSIAGALSS
+62 TGSIAGALNSS
-72 GIAAFSSEQT
+72 ISAFSSEQT
-82 SQFSQEEIVGIGNL
+82 SQFSSDEIVRVGNL
-96 LDVIKENGLSVKTIF
+96 LDVVQKGGLSIKSLF
-111 NAIGEVGDKVLD
+111 GMIGVAGDQILN

-137 SIGIAGDLSKSLRD
+137 NIGIAGDLSKSLRD

-160 IRFGYGMNNVRDM
+160 IRFGYGMSNVKEM
-173 IKKIMEESGRFNLI
+173 IQKIMEESGRFNLI

-202 IGDIKEMGQAISEF
+202 IGNIKDMGEAISQF
-216 EKIGVGASLATKE
+216 EQIGVGAGDTARA
-229 IERAGKGSLELG
+229 IEKAGKASIELG
-241 LSGKKTTQDLRANI
+241 LSGKKTTQDLRTNI

-275 KSTEFRINMSE
+275 KATEFRLSMGE

-353 RFEITGVNL
+353 RFEISGVNL

-439 GKSIEN
+439 GKAIED
-445 LEKTTIEALL
+445 LGQTTIDALL
-455 QNREQFRKMSVEDIA
+455 QNREQFKQMSVEDIA
-470 RDQLDNVENIKRDVA
+470 RDQLDNVENIQRDVA
-485 AMVQMQ
+485 ALVQMQ

-496 RIGRDGINGSGGGD
+496 RIGRDGINGSGGLD
-510 DITKLA
+510 NITQMA
-516 LDKVSKFADETFK
+516 LDNVSKFADETFK

-542 QNLVNKFLNDNPL
+542 QSLVNKFLNDNPL
-555 VSAAAEYLGDKGK
+555 VSAAAEYLGDKGEK
-568 DLKRALDEQVKKYF
+568 LKNKITEEFNKYF
-582 GGGSTQTQTTN
+582 GGQSTQTQTTN
-593 QQPTSTT
+593 QQPTQTT
-600 KNVNLNVAVQNI
+600 KNVNLNVTVPNI
-612 GDQISREVVR
+612 GDQLTREVMR
-622 NQDVWRDVLGK
+622 SQDVWKDVLGK
-633 SDTKDYLTL
+633 SDAKDYLTL

>member
-1 MSDILSALKGN
+1 MGLLDKLKG
-12 NPLDD
+12 DD
-17 LQKIITEAKNSKNE
+17 PIGELEKIKQQKGSDGLKNE
-31 GKFKNEVKEAVKS
+31 IRDALKS
-44 LSGASSTKQK
+44 LSGSASSKQK

-62 TGSIAGALSS
+62 TGSIASALSS
-72 GIAAFSSEQT
+72 GLGAFSSQQT
-82 SQFSQEEIVGIGNL
+82 SQFTQDEIVGIDNL
-96 LDVIKENGLSVKTIF
+96 LNVIKENGLSVKTIF
-111 NAIGEVGDKVLD
+111 GLIGDAGGEVLKQLG
-123 QVKRESQLRTDINE
+123 RESQLRTDINE

-173 IKKIMEESGRFNLI
+173 IKKIMEESGRFNLV

-202 IGDIKEMGQAISEF
+202 IGDLRDMGEAISQF
-216 EKIGVGASLATKE
+216 EKIGVGASSATIA
-229 IERAGKGSLELG
+229 IEKAGKGSLELG
-241 LSGKKTTQDLRANI
+241 LSGKKTTQDLRTNI

-275 KSTEFRINMSE
+275 RATEFRINMSE

-353 RFEITGVNL
+353 RFEISGVNL

-470 RDQLDNVENIKRDVA
+470 RDQLDNVENIRRDVA

-496 RIGRDGINGSGGGD
+496 RIGRDGINGKGGLD
-510 DITKLA
+510 EVTKLA
-516 LDKVSKFADETFK
+516 LDKVTEFANQTFK
-529 NNPDLIKSGIEGA
+529 ENPDLIKSGIEGA
-542 QNLVNKFLNDNPL
+542 QNMVKNFYEKNDMFKAAVN
-555 VSAAAEYLGDKGK
+555 YLGDKGK
-568 DLKRALDEQVKKYF
+568 ELESIINRNVEKYF
-582 GGGSTQTQTTN
+582 KGETTQTTN
-593 QQPTSTT
+593 QQPTQTT

-612 GDQISREVVR
+612 GDQLSREVVR

-633 SDTKDYLTL
+633 SDAKDYLTL

>member
-1 MSDILSALKGN
+1 MADILSALRSNDPIGE
-12 NPLDD
+12 LE
-17 LQKIITEAKNSKNE
+17 KIKATMNSD
-31 GKFKNEVKEAVKS
+31 KFKTEMNSALKS
-44 LSGASSTKQK
+44 LGGNSATKQK
-54 STSSGAGL
+54 SLSLSSGAGV
-62 TGSIAGALSS
+62 TGTIAGALKSS
-72 GIAAFSSEQT
+72 IDAFSSTQA
-82 SQFSQEEIVGIGNL
+82 SQFSQDEVVGIGNL
-96 LDVIKENGLSVKTIF
+96 LDVIQKNGLSVKTIF
-111 NAIGEVGDKVLD
+111 SSIGIVGDQILN
-123 QVKRESQLRTDINE
+123 QLSRESQLRTDINE
-137 SIGIAGDLSKSLRD
+137 SIGIAGDLSKNLRD

-202 IGDIKEMGQAISEF
+202 IGDLRDMGEAISQF
-216 EKIGVGASLATKE
+216 EKIGVGASSATVA
-229 IERAGKGSLELG
+229 IEKAGKGSLELG
-241 LSGKKTTQDLRANI
+241 LSGKKTTQDLRTNI

-353 RFEITGVNL
+353 RFEISGVNL

-401 NLKPEDQEFLT
+401 NMKPEDQEFLT
-412 NLSRMEGGKMII
+412 NLSRMDGGKMII
-424 DVPESLQKKLGIDTQ
+424 DVPESLQKKLGITEQSKAIEDLSQTQ
-439 GKSIEN
+439 ID
-445 LEKTTIEALL
+445 ALL

-470 RDQLDNVENIKRDVA
+470 RDQLDNVENIRRDVA

-491 LRNLT
+491 LRNMT
-496 RIGRDGINGSGGGD
+496 RIGREGINGSGGID
-510 DITKLA
+510 DITKMA
-516 LDKVSKFADETFK
+516 LEKVTDFTNKTFK
-529 NNPDLIKSGIEGA
+529 ENPDLIKSGIEGA
-542 QNLVNKFLNDNPL
+542 QNMVESFLNNNPL
-555 VSAAAEYLGDKGK
+555 ISAAADYLGDKGEK
-568 DLKRALDEQVKKYF
+568 LKNTLFEQVKKYF
-582 GGGSTQTQTTN
+582 GGESTQTQTTN
-593 QQPTSTT
+593 QQPTSST
-600 KNVNLNVAVQNI
+600 KNVNLNVTVPNM
-612 GDQISREVVR
+612 GDQLSREVVR
-622 NQDVWRDVLGK
+622 NQDMWKDMLGK
-633 SDTKDYLTL
+633 SDAKDYLTL

>member
-1 MSDILSALKGN
+1 MANDILDALNSN
-12 NPLDD
+12 NPKDALSS
-17 LQKIITEAKNSKNE
+17 LMASKSSDE
-31 GKFKNEVKEAVKS
+31 FKRDTREAVKS
-44 LSGASSTKQK
+44 LSKNVSTKQNSL
-54 STSSGAGL
+54 STSSGVGIA
-62 TGSIAGALSS
+62 GSIAGALNSS
-72 GIAAFSSEQT
+72 IAAFSSEQT
-82 SQFSQEEIVGIGNL
+82 SQFSQSEIVGIGNL
-96 LDVIKENGLSVKTIF
+96 LDVIQKNGLSVKTIF
-111 NAIGEVGDKVLD
+111 GAIGVVGDQILN
-123 QVKRESQLRTDINE
+123 QLGRESQLRTDINE
-137 SIGIAGDLSKSLRD
+137 SIGIAGDLSKTLRD

-202 IGDIKEMGQAISEF
+202 IGDLRDMGEAISQF
-216 EKIGVGASLATKE
+216 EKIGVGASSATVA
-229 IERAGKGSLELG
+229 IEKAGKGSLELG
-241 LSGKKTTQDLRANI
+241 LSGKKTTQDLRTNI

-275 KSTEFRINMSE
+275 KATEFRISMGE

-353 RFEITGVNL
+353 RFEISGVNL

-439 GKSIEN
+439 GKAIED
-445 LEKTTIEALL
+445 LGQTTIDALL
-455 QNREQFRKMSVEDIA
+455 QNREQFQKMSVEDIA
-470 RDQLDNVENIKRDVA
+470 RDQLDNVENIRRDVA

-491 LRNLT
+491 LRNMT
-496 RIGRDGINGSGGGD
+496 RIGRDGINGSGGID

-516 LDKVSKFADETFK
+516 LDKVTDFTNKTFK
-529 NNPDLIKSGIEGA
+529 ENPDLIKSGIEGA
-542 QNLVNKFLNDNPL
+542 QNMVENFLNNNPL
-555 VSAAAEYLGDKGK
+555 ISAAADYLGDKGK
-568 DLKRALDEQVKKYF
+568 QLKENLFEQVKKYF
-582 GGGSTQTQTTN
+582 GGESTTTQTQTT
-593 QQPTSTT
+593 QPTTTT
-600 KNVNLNVAVQNI
+600 KNVNLNVTVPNI
-612 GDQISREVVR
+612 GDQLTNEIMRS
-622 NQDVWRDVLGK
+622 QQTWRDVLGK
-633 SDTKDYLTL
+633 SDAKDYLTL

>member
-1 MSDILSALKGN
+1 MANDILDALNSN
-12 NPLDD
+12 NPKDALSS
-17 LQKIITEAKNSKNE
+17 LMASKSSDE
-31 GKFKNEVKEAVKS
+31 FKRDTREAVKS
-44 LSGASSTKQK
+44 LSKNVSTKQNSL
-54 STSSGAGL
+54 STSSGVGIA
-62 TGSIAGALSS
+62 GSIAGALNSS
-72 GIAAFSSEQT
+72 IAAFSSEQT
-82 SQFSQEEIVGIGNL
+82 SQFSQSEIVGIGNL
-96 LDVIKENGLSVKTIF
+96 LDVIQKNGLSVKTIF
-111 NAIGEVGDKVLD
+111 GAIGVVGDQILN
-123 QVKRESQLRTDINE
+123 QLGRESQLRTDINE
-137 SIGIAGDLSKSLRD
+137 SIGIAGDLSKTLRD

-202 IGDIKEMGQAISEF
+202 IGDLRDMGEAISQF
-216 EKIGVGASLATKE
+216 EKIGVGASSATVA
-229 IERAGKGSLELG
+229 IEKAGKGSLELG
-241 LSGKKTTQDLRANI
+241 LSGKKTTQDLRTNI

-275 KSTEFRINMSE
+275 KATEFRISMGE

-353 RFEITGVNL
+353 RFEISGVNL

-439 GKSIEN
+439 GKAIED
-445 LEKTTIEALL
+445 LGQTTIDALL
-455 QNREQFRKMSVEDIA
+455 QNREQFQKMSVEDIA
-470 RDQLDNVENIKRDVA
+470 RDQLDNVENIRRDVG

-491 LRNLT
+491 LRNMT
-496 RIGRDGINGSGGGD
+496 RIGRDGINGSGGID

-516 LDKVSKFADETFK
+516 LDKVTDFTNKTFK
-529 NNPDLIKSGIEGA
+529 ENPDLIKSGIEGA
-542 QNLVNKFLNDNPL
+542 QNMVENFLNNNPL
-555 VSAAAEYLGDKGK
+555 ISAAADYLGDKGK
-568 DLKRALDEQVKKYF
+568 QLKENLFEQVKKYF
-582 GGGSTQTQTTN
+582 GGESTTTQTQTT
-593 QQPTSTT
+593 QPSTTT
-600 KNVNLNVAVQNI
+600 KNVNLNVTVPNI
-612 GDQISREVVR
+612 GDQLTNEIMRS
-622 NQDVWRDVLGK
+622 QQTWRDVLGK
-633 SDTKDYLTL
+633 SDAKDYLTL

>member
-1 MSDILSALKGN
+1 MGLLDKLKGED
-12 NPLDD
+12 PIGELEKIKQ
-17 LQKIITEAKNSKNE
+17 QKGSDGLKNE
-31 GKFKNEVKEAVKS
+31 IRDALKS
-44 LSGASSTKQK
+44 LSGSASSKQK

-62 TGSIAGALSS
+62 TGSIASALSS
-72 GIAAFSSEQT
+72 GLGAFSSQQT
-82 SQFSQEEIVGIGNL
+82 SQFTQDEIVGIDNL
-96 LDVIKENGLSVKTIF
+96 LNVIKENGLSVKTIF
-111 NAIGEVGDKVLD
+111 GLIGDAGGEVLKQLG
-123 QVKRESQLRTDINE
+123 RESQLRTDINE

-173 IKKIMEESGRFNLI
+173 IKKIMEESGRFNLV

-202 IGDIKEMGQAISEF
+202 IGDLRDMGEAISQF
-216 EKIGVGASLATKE
+216 EKIGVGASSATVA
-229 IERAGKGSLELG
+229 IEKAGKGSLELG
-241 LSGKKTTQDLRANI
+241 LSGKKTTQDLRTNI

-275 KSTEFRINMSE
+275 KATEFRISMGE

-353 RFEITGVNL
+353 RFEISGVNL

-470 RDQLDNVENIKRDVA
+470 RDQLDNVENIRRDVA

-496 RIGRDGINGSGGGD
+496 RIGRDGINGKGGLD
-510 DITKLA
+510 EVTKLA
-516 LDKVSKFADETFK
+516 LDKVTEFANQTFK
-529 NNPDLIKSGIEGA
+529 ENPDLIKSGIEGA
-542 QNLVNKFLNDNPL
+542 QNMVKNFYEKNDMFKAAVN
-555 VSAAAEYLGDKGK
+555 YLGDKGK
-568 DLKRALDEQVKKYF
+568 ELESIINRNVEKYF
-582 GGGSTQTQTTN
+582 KGETTQTTN
-593 QQPTSTT
+593 QQPTQTT
-600 KNVNLNVAVQNI
+600 KNVNLNVTVPNM
-612 GDQISREVVR
+612 GDQLSREVVR
-622 NQDVWRDVLGK
+622 NQDMWKDMLGK
-633 SDTKDYLTL
+633 SDAKDYLTL

>member
-1 MSDILSALKGN
+1 MGLLDKLKGED
-12 NPLDD
+12 PIGELEKIKK
-17 LQKIITEAKNSKNE
+17 QKGSDGLKTEIRDAL
-31 GKFKNEVKEAVKS
+31 KS
-44 LSGASSTKQK
+44 LSGSVSSKQK
-54 STSSGAGL
+54 STSTSSGAGL
-62 TGSIAGALSS
+62 TGSIASALSS
-72 GIAAFSSEQT
+72 GLGAFSSQQT
-82 SQFSQEEIVGIGNL
+82 SQFTQDEIVGIDNL
-96 LDVIKENGLSVKTIF
+96 LNVIKENGLSVKTIF
-111 NAIGEVGDKVLD
+111 SLIGDAGGEVLKQLG
-123 QVKRESQLRTDINE
+123 RESQLRTDINE

-173 IKKIMEESGRFNLI
+173 IKKIMEESGRFNLV

-202 IGDIKEMGQAISEF
+202 IGDLRDMGEAISQF
-216 EKIGVGASLATKE
+216 EKIGVGASSASVA
-229 IERAGKGSLELG
+229 IEKAGKGSLELG
-241 LSGKKTTQDLRANI
+241 LSGKKTTQDLRTNI

-275 KSTEFRINMSE
+275 RATEFRINMSE

-353 RFEITGVNL
+353 RFEISGVNL

-491 LRNLT
+491 LRNMT
-496 RIGRDGINGSGGGD
+496 RIGREGINGGGGID
-510 DITKLA
+510 NITQMA
-516 LDKVSKFADETFK
+516 LDKVTDFTNKTFK
-529 NNPDLIKSGIEGA
+529 ENPDLIKSGIEGA
-542 QNLVNKFLNDNPL
+542 QNMVENFLNNNPL
-555 VSAAAEYLGDKGK
+555 ISAAADYLGDKGAQ
-568 DLKRALDEQVKKYF
+568 LKNTLFEQVKKYF
-582 GGGSTQTQTTN
+582 GNESTQTQTTS
-593 QQPTSTT
+593 QTTTPTT
-600 KNVNLNVAVQNI
+600 KNVNLNVTVPNM
-612 GDQISREVVR
+612 GDQLSREVVR
-622 NQDVWRDVLGK
+622 NQDMWKDMLGK
-633 SDTKDYLTL
+633 SDAKDYLTL

>member
-1 MSDILSALKGN
+1 MANDILDALNSN
-12 NPLDD
+12 NPKDALSNLMASKSSDEFKRETRD
-17 LQKIITEAKNSKNE
+17 AVRSLSKNTS
-31 GKFKNEVKEAVKS
+31 VKQNS
-44 LSGASSTKQK
+44 L
-54 STSSGAGL
+54 STSSGVGIA
-62 TGSIAGALSS
+62 GSIAGALNSS
-72 GIAAFSSEQT
+72 IAAFSSEQT
-82 SQFSQEEIVGIGNL
+82 SQFSQSEIVGIGNL
-96 LDVIKENGLSVKTIF
+96 LDIVQKNGLSVKTIF
-111 NAIGEVGDKVLD
+111 SAIGAVGDQILN
-123 QVKRESQLRTDINE
+123 QLARESQLRTDINE
-137 SIGIAGDLSKSLRD
+137 SIGIAGDLSKTLRD

-202 IGDIKEMGQAISEF
+202 IGDLRDMGEAISQF
-216 EKIGVGASLATKE
+216 EKIGVGASSATVA
-229 IERAGKGSLELG
+229 IEKAGKGSLELG
-241 LSGKKTTQDLRANI
+241 LSGKKTTQDLRTNI

-275 KSTEFRINMSE
+275 KATEFRISMGE

-353 RFEITGVNL
+353 RFEISGVNL

-412 NLSRMEGGKMII
+412 NLSRMDGGKMII
-424 DVPESLQKKLGIDTQ
+424 DVPESLQKKLGITEQ
-439 GKSIEN
+439 SKAIED
-445 LEKTTIEALL
+445 LSQVQIDALL
-455 QNREQFRKMSVEDIA
+455 QNREQFQKMSVEDIA
-470 RDQLDNVENIKRDVA
+470 RDQLDNVENIRRDVA
-485 AMVQMQ
+485 ALVQMQ
-491 LRNLT
+491 LRNMT
-496 RIGRDGINGSGGGD
+496 RIGRDGINGSGGID

-516 LDKVSKFADETFK
+516 LDKVTDFTNKTFK
-529 NNPDLIKSGIEGA
+529 ENPDLIKSGIEGA
-542 QNLVNKFLNDNPL
+542 QNMVENFLNNNPL
-555 VSAAAEYLGDKGK
+555 ISAAADYLGDKGK
-568 DLKRALDEQVKKYF
+568 QLKETLFEQVKKYF
-582 GGGSTQTQTTN
+582 GGETTTTQTQTT
-593 QQPTSTT
+593 QPSTTT
-600 KNVNLNVAVQNI
+600 KNVNLNVTVPNI
-612 GDQISREVVR
+612 GDQLTNEIMRS
-622 NQDVWRDVLGK
+622 QQTWRDVLGK
-633 SDTKDYLTL
+633 SDAKDYLTL